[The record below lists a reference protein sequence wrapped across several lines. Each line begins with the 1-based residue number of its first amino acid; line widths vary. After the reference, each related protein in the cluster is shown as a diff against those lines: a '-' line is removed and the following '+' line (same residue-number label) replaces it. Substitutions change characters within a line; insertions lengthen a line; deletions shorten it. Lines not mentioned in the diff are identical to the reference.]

1 MALFLLVN
9 LKSNFYHFVIRKKA
23 AAAPPTANIGSPTSK
38 CEVPKPNPFWRNIKQ
53 PTPAAPAANGIA
65 AVAAEATA

>member
-1 MALFLLVN
+1 MAPFWLLE
-9 LKSNFYHFVIRKKA
+9 KFRKYHFVIRKKA
-23 AAAPPTANIGSPTSK
+23 AAAPPTANIGKPTNK
-38 CEVPKPNPFWRNIKQ
+38 CEVPKPNPLWRSIKY